1 MQKISS
7 SFVITAF
14 LVQTSVSISPAMA
27 GDRLQPGLWESTV
40 IAGAMPAQTS
50 RQCISAQAA
59 MSANGDDGQIK
70 AAIDAENAK
79 NGCVTKSVEID
90 GPRIRFV
97 MTCSGAEI
105 VSDIL
110 YSGSTSEGTMTTKID
125 SGQIS
130 KMTVRSTRVSDC
142 Q

>member
-1 MQKISS
+1 
-7 SFVITAF
+7 
-14 LVQTSVSISPAMA
+14 
-27 GDRLQPGLWESTV
+27 
-40 IAGAMPAQTS
+40 
-50 RQCISAQAA
+50 

-79 NGCVTKSVEID
+79 NACVTKSVEID

-130 KMTVRSTRVSDC
+130 KMTVRSTRVGDC